1 MAARLSI
8 THQSARKER
17 QMTTRQWLLAAA
29 VVLPLLAVRPAGAA
43 AGGRCGFP
51 GPGGT
56 WRAGEVGYEL

>member
-8 THQSARKER
+8 TQESARKER

-43 AGGRCGFP
+43 AGPLRIP
-51 GPGGT
+51 GSR
-56 WRAGEVGYEL
+56 WDLACW